1 MKLRPRQLEVDAFQL
16 GRDPQPDWFKRAI
29 EFEWA
34 VVYPNSTVLRTS
46 YGSTRTVFKG
56 DWILC
61 GYNGIPHAISKND
74 FDKMY
79 VEIGN
84 ENRSD

>member
-1 MKLRPRQLEVDAFQL
+1 VRYKTRQIYVEAFQL
-16 GRDPQPDWFKRAI
+16 GHDEPPDWFKRAI

-34 VVYPNSTVLRTS
+34 VLFPNSTVLRTS

-56 DWILC
+56 DWIIC
-61 GYNGIPHAISKND
+61 GYNGIPHAIAKND

-79 VEIGN
+79 YRED
-84 ENRSD
+84 E